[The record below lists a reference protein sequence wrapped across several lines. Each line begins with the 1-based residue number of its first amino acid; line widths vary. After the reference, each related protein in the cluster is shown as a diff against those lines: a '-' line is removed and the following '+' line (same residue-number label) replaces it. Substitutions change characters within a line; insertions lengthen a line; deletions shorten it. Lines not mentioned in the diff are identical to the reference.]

1 MSLLSPSFFRF
12 TGICATHKPDGR
24 SPSNHVRAGSV
35 PKQPTNGI
43 DECRAVRDSLRNSI
57 RHLKELIAET
67 ERLIDEHSHEKDAG

>member
-1 MSLLSPSFFRF
+1 M
-12 TGICATHKPDGR
+12 
-24 SPSNHVRAGSV
+24 